1 MKVMKFICMLLALSI
16 LGVVA
21 EAPKPATLPDGTK
34 KVSLVLYDYLADR
47 DHPRVETDGKLHP
60 GLIARY
66 TKELDQPQTDRLL
79 KALTQNHEP
88 TVKLWCDFAP
98 HHGIVFYDADDR
110 IIGSVSICFY
120 CKQLSSDTFPAQNE
134 FHSYWD
140 WSELKGIFK
149 DAGFP
154 ILASNEAY
162 TALRIRASQRVE
174 AEGSPSAGGNGREKK
189 DE

>member
-1 MKVMKFICMLLALSI
+1 
-16 LGVVA
+16 VVA

-34 KVSLVLYDYLADR
+34 KVSLVLYDYLADP

-66 TKELDQPQTDRLL
+66 TKELDQPQIDRLL

-98 HHGIVFYDADDR
+98 HHGIVFYDAEDR

-120 CKQLSSDTFPAQNE
+120 CKQLSSDSFPRIEDE

-140 WSELKGIFK
+140 WPELKGIFK
-149 DAGFP
+149 NAGFP
-154 ILASNEAY
+154 ILPSNEAY
-162 TALRIRASQRVE
+162 TALRIRASEQVE
-174 AEGSPSAGGNGREKK
+174 AEGTPLPKGGSLRKN
-189 DE
+189 DD